1 MSRKNMDWYRRR
13 SERLRTRGRASEK
26 KLYEAKEDAQ
36 PRSGVR
42 TISGGLP
49 SLGKRR

>member
-1 MSRKNMDWYRRR
+1 MANIETKPEEIVRARIKRYTKRKRKW
-13 SERLRTRGRASEK
+13 SK
-26 KLYEAKEDAQ
+26 QKL
-36 PRSGVR
+36 VR